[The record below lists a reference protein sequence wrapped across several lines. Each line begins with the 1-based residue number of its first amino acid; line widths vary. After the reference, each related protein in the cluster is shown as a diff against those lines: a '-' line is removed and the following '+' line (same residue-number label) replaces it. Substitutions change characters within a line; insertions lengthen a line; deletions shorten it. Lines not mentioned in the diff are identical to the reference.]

1 MLLSDELNITKL
13 LKEEGQDILR
23 FSNMVAAQVTTKYGA
38 IESIPTIEDVTTEL
52 NNDRKLPAND
62 FSNSFTGFFMPDIL
76 NYFCFSDEVIIK

>member
-23 FSNMVAAQVTTKYGA
+23 FSNMVAQVTTKYGA

-52 NNDRKLPAND
+52 NK
-62 FSNSFTGFFMPDIL
+62 
-76 NYFCFSDEVIIK
+76 